1 MNSTVKV
8 GIMTLIAAALL
19 SYMVFIIGDFS
30 FSEKGYEFIISFY
43 SVNGL
48 SKGSTVSMSGVKI
61 GKVTS
66 IEIRDDQV
74 LVKAYIQDKQLRIRR
89 KSIFTISTAGLMG
102 EKFVEIMPTRD
113 YTSPYISFN
122 DIVAGTDPTR
132 MDELFEQGN
141 VLIQKLQELTASAK
155 DIIGDPELKENT
167 RIMFRNARAASD
179 RMNEI
184 IVSVRNRSDR
194 IVESLDNILHRVDTE
209 IDQNR
214 EDIRQVVANFRL
226 FSDRLSSI
234 TEDSRED
241 FKEII
246 ANVRSTTDRLDD
258 MIAKLNKN
266 DKMTDDLRNTIESL
280 RDASDNAKEITREV
294 KEIVADKEIRKKI
307 NTGLDDAHKLA
318 QAVDKVFLNIRQ
330 TRVDFKY
337 LLRYREDTETF
348 ISDINVD
355 LYPSDKTFYRI
366 GVEDIGGEDN
376 LNFMVAR
383 GADTNLIKRGGIISS
398 KVGLGFDYYLAK
410 PIQLSVD
417 LIDTTDS
424 EVRFKAGYLM
434 TDNIRFELRVDDV
447 ADKHDVHFGIEYK
460 F

>member
-19 SYMVFIIGDFS
+19 SYMVFIIGDYS
-30 FSEKGYEFIISFY
+30 FSEQGYKFVISFY

-61 GKVTS
+61 GKVTT

-74 LVKAYIQDKQLRIRR
+74 LVNVYINDKKLRIRR
-89 KSIFTISTAGLMG
+89 KSTFTISTAGLMG

-113 YTSPYISFN
+113 YTSTYVSDGEIIP
-122 DIVAGTDPTR
+122 GTDPIR

-167 RIMFRNARAASD
+167 RIMFRNARTASD

-184 IVSVRNRSDR
+184 IASVRNRSDR

-214 EDIRQVVANFRL
+214 EDIRTVVANFRL

-266 DKMTDDLRNTIESL
+266 GQMTDDLRKTIESL
-280 RDASDNAKEITREV
+280 RDASDNAREITREV
-294 KEIVADKEIRKKI
+294 KEIVADKEIRQKI

-337 LLRYREDTETF
+337 LLRYREDTEKF

-376 LNFMVAR
+376 LNLMVAR
-383 GADTNLIKRGGIISS
+383 GADSNIIKRAGIISS
-398 KVGLGFDYYLAK
+398 KVGLGFDYFLAK

-424 EVRFKAGYLM
+424 QIRIKAGYLM
-434 TDNIRFELRVDDV
+434 TENIRFELRVDDV
-447 ADKHDVHFGIEYK
+447 ADDQDVQFGLEYK